1 MSTFPATDR
10 TRLERHPERGSLE
23 RSLVNEILDEGLLCH
38 VSFVHEGQPVVL
50 PTAYVRLEDRV
61 YLHGS
66 SKNRMLDV
74 LASGA
79 PCCIGVTL
87 LDGFVLA
94 RSQFAH
100 SMNYRSVVIF
110 GRGERVVDLEHKRRS
125 LAGLCDHLVPGR
137 SSESR
142 PPTEPE
148 LTSTQVI
155 AVPLTEVSAKCRRGP
170 PLDREGDLGLP
181 HWAGVLPLELRIRPP
196 ERDPKLTPS
205 VDTSLAVEQFVRV
218 GRAGVSSGLR

>member
-1 MSTFPATDR
+1 MSTFPLTDR

-23 RSLVNEILDEGLLCH
+23 RALIHEILDEGLICH
-38 VSFVHEGQPVVL
+38 VSFVHDGHPVVL

-66 SKNRMLDV
+66 NKNRMLEV
-74 LASGA
+74 LAAGA
-79 PCCIGVTL
+79 PCCLAVTL

-110 GRGERVVDLEHKRRS
+110 GHGERVVELEQKRS
-125 LAGLCDHLVPGR
+125 ILAALCDHLVPGR

-142 PPTEPE
+142 TPTEPE
-148 LTSTQVI
+148 LTSTHVI
-155 AVPLTEVSAKCRRGP
+155 AVPLTEASAKCRRGP

-181 HWAGVLPLELRIRPP
+181 HWAGVLPLELRARPP
-196 ERDPKLTPS
+196 ERDPKLAPN
-205 VDTSLAVEQFVRV
+205 VDTSLAVERFERV
-218 GRAGVSSGLR
+218 GRAGVSPALR